1 MARDHRREGI
11 DSVGEDEL
19 LTTSQVIKVTGVTE
33 DMLYNYCKKD
43 LLHPKRT
50 GENVANDR
58 RLYSKD
64 DLHQLGRIK
73 LLLEYGLNLSQIKA
87 VFDGESNVVD
97 LLQGQLDALR
107 RKEARLHA
115 LIRFAKLIDI
125 TDDDMVDGLMYGS
138 LGMDDLADLV
148 RGTSEWEE
156 NQAYIEAL
164 TDEQLEAMREAAVP
178 FLEDLKSITTTDA
191 FEDLERP
198 TEAFVTWWKTNTNLP
213 EDAGFLQLWAS
224 FEDGSLASTQIE
236 KAGEEGDGSTIQSAL
251 FFVFMKRLI
260 LTIQD
265 SVARIANLADTDAAA
280 ALPEAH
286 ELARTIANALGLE
299 DAEGVAIPVAVNIL
313 IYVYNL
319 LIDRELLTFL
329 DPERTIT
336 LTPRS
341 TERTLDALHLLTP
354 D

>member
-1 MARDHRREGI
+1 M
-11 DSVGEDEL
+11 GEDEL

-73 LLLEYGLNLSQIKA
+73 LLLEYGLNLTQIKA
-87 VFDGESNVVD
+87 VFAGQANVVE

-107 RKEARLHA
+107 RKEARLHT
-115 LIRFAKLIDI
+115 LIRFAKFIDI

-148 RGTSEWEE
+148 RGTDEWTK
-156 NQAYIEAL
+156 NQASIEAL
-164 TDEQLEAMREAAVP
+164 TDEQLETMREAAVP
-178 FLEDLKSITTTDA
+178 FLEDLKSLTTTDA

-198 TEAFVTWWKTNTNLP
+198 TDAFVTWWKAHTNLP
-213 EDAGFLQLWAS
+213 EDVGFLQLWAS
-224 FEDGSLASTQIE
+224 FEDGSLAATQIE
-236 KAGEEGDGSTIQSAL
+236 KAGEDGDCSTIQSAL
-251 FFVFMKRLI
+251 FYVFMKRLM
-260 LTIQD
+260 LETQD
-265 SVARIANLADTDAAA
+265 AVTSIANLADTDAAA
-280 ALPEAH
+280 ALSEAQDP
-286 ELARTIANALGLE
+286 ANIIANALGLE
-299 DAEGVAIPVAVNIL
+299 GVGPAYIPVAINIL
-313 IYVYNL
+313 VYVYNL

-329 DPERTIT
+329 DPERAIT